1 MEPSLGLKVLVLT
14 WLFSLPQFGMPV
26 PSLGQEQGAEIRAF
40 LALHSIQPLRH
51 LNTKLT
57 GN

>member
-1 MEPSLGLKVLVLT
+1 MERSLGLKVLFPT
-14 WLFSLPQFGMPV
+14 WLFSLPQSGMPE

-40 LALHSIQPLRH
+40 LALHSIQSPRH